1 MILSV
6 VKCYIITGDCLF
18 NLILNMVCGLIE
30 SYKTKENMLNPN
42 KSDKRQNID
51 ELNPLLSF
59 KPRMYG
65 NSKET
70 SINSSLYL
78 CRVLCTLL

>member
-6 VKCYIITGDCLF
+6 VKCYIITGNCLF

-51 ELNPLLSF
+51 ELNP
-59 KPRMYG
+59 
-65 NSKET
+65 
-70 SINSSLYL
+70 
-78 CRVLCTLL
+78 

>member
-1 MILSV
+1 MISSNEKKTNFRLHIMILSV

-42 KSDKRQNID
+42 KSDKR
-51 ELNPLLSF
+51 
-59 KPRMYG
+59 
-65 NSKET
+65 
-70 SINSSLYL
+70 
-78 CRVLCTLL
+78 